1 MGFSNEDLC
10 PENQK
15 IQSPH
20 PWNVSLAEQA
30 EDKADSV
37 EIASAQ
43 RLQYLELLAKLGI
56 PLVMEG
62 SPAEAFIVR

>member
-1 MGFSNEDLC
+1 MVFSNEDIC

-15 IQSPH
+15 IHSFQV
-20 PWNVSLAEQA
+20 WNASSAEQA
-30 EDKADSV
+30 EDKADGV
-37 EIASAQ
+37 EKVSES

-62 SPAEAFIVR
+62 SPAEAFLVR

>member
-1 MGFSNEDLC
+1 MGFCNEDIC

-15 IQSPH
+15 IHASQVWNTSP
-20 PWNVSLAEQA
+20 AEHV

-37 EIASAQ
+37 EKASES

-62 SPAEAFIVR
+62 SPAEAFLVR

>member
-1 MGFSNEDLC
+1 MGFCNEDIC

-15 IQSPH
+15 IHAPRPWDASP
-20 PWNVSLAEQA
+20 AEQA
-30 EDKADSV
+30 EGKADSAGT
-37 EIASAQ
+37 ASAQ

-62 SPAEAFIVR
+62 SPAEAFLA